1 MKNLLIAAA
10 AGVLV
15 AGMGLAPA
23 MAQTAP
29 AAPAAAA
36 GKLDVSK
43 TPINDIIKNEKAKA
57 ILVKTLP
64 EIEPYFDQIGTM
76 SLAEVQ
82 PMSQGAIDDAKMKA
96 IQDEFN
102 KL

>member
-1 MKNLLIAAA
+1 
-10 AGVLV
+10 
-15 AGMGLAPA
+15 
-23 MAQTAP
+23 
-29 AAPAAAA
+29 
-36 GKLDVSK
+36 
-43 TPINDIIKNEKAKA
+43 
-57 ILVKTLP
+57 
-64 EIEPYFDQIGTM
+64 M